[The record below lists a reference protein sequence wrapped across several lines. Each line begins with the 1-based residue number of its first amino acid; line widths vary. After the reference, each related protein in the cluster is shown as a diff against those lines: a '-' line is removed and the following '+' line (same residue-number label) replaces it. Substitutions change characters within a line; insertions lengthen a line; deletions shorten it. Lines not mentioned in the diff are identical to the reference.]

1 MEHIKKKLAVIVV
14 FFAVFIGIVTIWT
27 VRKQSQPK
35 LTAVTWK
42 LEEEADLDGNELSSY
57 AKDPSKSK
65 VVLTFKK
72 DQTYRCKNL
81 ENKKAELEEKEYV
94 VTSGGGMVEITAK
107 GDHTIKAIGINPE
120 VVDPEDVE
128 MLEDMLVAAFNE
140 AMRQIDEES
149 ERELEKVTGGLNIPG
164 L

>member
-1 MEHIKKKLAVIVV
+1 MKARL
-14 FFAVFIGIVTIWT
+14 
-27 VRKQSQPK
+27 PK
-35 LTAVTWK
+35 GMGGGPQNMQNMLRQAQK
-42 LEEEADLDGNELSSY
+42 MQENIEA
-57 AKDPSKSK
+57 
-65 VVLTFKK
+65 
-72 DQTYRCKNL
+72 
-81 ENKKAELEEKEYV
+81 KKAELEEKEYV
-94 VTSGGGMVEITAK
+94 VSSGGGMVEITVK
-107 GDHTIKAIGINPE
+107 GNHEVKAIGLNPE

>member
-1 MEHIKKKLAVIVV
+1 MKARLPQGMGGGPQNMQNMLRQAQKMQE
-14 FFAVFIGIVTIWT
+14 
-27 VRKQSQPK
+27 
-35 LTAVTWK
+35 
-42 LEEEADLDGNELSSY
+42 
-57 AKDPSKSK
+57 
-65 VVLTFKK
+65 
-72 DQTYRCKNL
+72 NL

-107 GDHTIKAIGINPE
+107 GDHTIKAIC
-120 VVDPEDVE
+120 VDPEDVE